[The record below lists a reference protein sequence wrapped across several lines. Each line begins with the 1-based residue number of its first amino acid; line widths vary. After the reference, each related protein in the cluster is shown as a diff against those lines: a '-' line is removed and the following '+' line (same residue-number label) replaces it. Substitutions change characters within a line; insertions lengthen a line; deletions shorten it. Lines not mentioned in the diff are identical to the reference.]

1 MKAIFMNNI
10 KPYYKLVFVFGACI
24 LLAKYHS
31 NNPSSF
37 LSNIKNIKNINIQLI
52 HDYYTNPPIESLEI
66 LTNLIEKIVVKF
78 PSRKA
83 LLYGILTFF
92 FVLSYFQY
100 FLIFLDISKEKML
113 QIFPFNQFVNNSSF
127 DVSIKQA
134 FNSLGLISQRQK
146 LINSIP
152 NSNLKWINNI
162 RSYNTK
168 VNQERAI
175 SNIAK
180 YIKEHNCKNI
190 VVLSGA
196 GISTNA
202 NIPDFRTPG
211 TGLYSRLSKY
221 DLPSPQSIFDIVYY
235 RHNPNPFC
243 HIAKEHYTKEYK
255 PTLTHYFIRLLAD
268 HGLLLRNFT
277 QNIDGLE
284 EKAGLPEKYIINAHG
299 TYKTAHCVGNELG
312 RGCGKEYSQEWFKD
326 KMIKMKKPICP
337 VCRGYVKPDIVF
349 FGEELPISFWFGLQE
364 DIPKCDLMIIMGTSL
379 QVHPFA
385 SIPNQV
391 KLNVPRLLINNVA
404 VGPFKEFDLL
414 RKRGQSRDYVYLGN
428 CDDGCLELAKALGL
442 DKELM
447 ELYENGHK

>member
-1 MKAIFMNNI
+1 M
-10 KPYYKLVFVFGACI
+10 LHI
-24 LLAKYHS
+24 L
-31 NNPSSF
+31 
-37 LSNIKNIKNINIQLI
+37 
-52 HDYYTNPPIESLEI
+52 
-66 LTNLIEKIVVKF
+66 
-78 PSRKA
+78 
-83 LLYGILTFF
+83 
-92 FVLSYFQY
+92 
-100 FLIFLDISKEKML
+100 
-113 QIFPFNQFVNNSSF
+113 PFNQLVNNTSL

-134 FNSLGLISQRQK
+134 FNSLNVITQRQK

-152 NSNLKWINNI
+152 ISNIKWINNI

-168 VNQERAI
+168 VNQERAVR
-175 SNIAK
+175 NIAK

-284 EKAGLPEKYIINAHG
+284 EKAGLPEKYIIHAHG

-337 VCRGYVKPDIVF
+337 VCRGFVKPDIVF
-349 FGEELPISFWFGLQE
+349 FGEELPISFWFGLQD

-385 SIPNQV
+385 SIPDQI

-414 RKRGQSRDYVYLGN
+414 RKKGQNRDYVYLGN

-442 DKELM
+442 DKELL

>member
-1 MKAIFMNNI
+1 MKAKLFNNI
-10 KPYYKLVFVFGACI
+10 KPNLKLVFVFGACI

-31 NNPSSF
+31 NNPSNF
-37 LSNIKNIKNINIQLI
+37 LSNIRNINIQ
-52 HDYYTNPPIESLEI
+52 DYYKNPPLESLEI
-66 LTNLIEKIVVKF
+66 LTNLIEKIIVKF

-83 LLYGILTFF
+83 ILYGLLSFF
-92 FVLSYFQY
+92 FILSYFQY
-100 FLIFLDISKEKML
+100 FVIFLDISKEKML
-113 QIFPFNQFVNNSSF
+113 QIFPFNQLVNPSLDLSLKRVAESF
-127 DVSIKQA
+127 
-134 FNSLGLISQRQK
+134 SLIAQRQK
-146 LINSIP
+146 LLNSLS
-152 NSNLKWINNI
+152 NSNVRWVNNI
-162 RSYNTK
+162 RTYNTK
-168 VNQERAI
+168 VNQEKAI
-175 SNIAK
+175 SNIAR

-243 HIAKEHYTKEYK
+243 HIAKEHYTKDYK

-268 HGLLLRNFT
+268 QGLLLRNFT

-284 EKAGLPEKYIINAHG
+284 EKAGLPDKYIIHAHG
-299 TYKTAHCVGNELG
+299 TYKTAHCVGNKLG

-349 FGEELPISFWFGLQE
+349 FGEELPISFWFGLQD

-385 SIPNQV
+385 SIPDQV
-391 KLNVPRLLINNVA
+391 SPNVPRLLINKTA
-404 VGPFKEFDLL
+404 AGPFKEFDLL
-414 RKRGQSRDYVYLGN
+414 PKKNQSRDYLYLGN

-447 ELYENGHK
+447 KLYENGQK

>member
-1 MKAIFMNNI
+1 MKVKLMN
-10 KPYYKLVFVFGACI
+10 KPNLYVVFLFGACI

-31 NNPSSF
+31 NNPSNF
-37 LSNIKNIKNINIQLI
+37 LSNIKNINIQQI
-52 HDYYTNPPIESLEI
+52 QDYYKNPPIESFEI
-66 LTNLIEKIVVKF
+66 VTNLIEKIVVKF

-83 LLYGILTFF
+83 LLYGILSFF
-92 FVLSYFQY
+92 FILSYFQY

-113 QIFPFNQFVNNSSF
+113 HIFPFNQLVNNNF
-127 DVSIKQA
+127 DLSLKQA
-134 FNSLGLISQRQK
+134 LNSISLLTQRQK
-146 LINSIP
+146 LLNTLS
-152 NSNLKWINNI
+152 NSNVGWINNI
-162 RSYNTK
+162 RTYNTK
-168 VNQERAI
+168 VNQEKAI
-175 SNIAK
+175 NNIAN

-202 NIPDFRTPG
+202 NIPDFRSPG

-221 DLPSPQSIFDIVYY
+221 NLPSPQSIFDIVYY

-243 HIAKEHYTKEYK
+243 HIAKEHYTKDYK

-268 HGLLLRNFT
+268 RGMLLRNFT

-284 EKAGLPEKYIINAHG
+284 EKAGLPEKYLIYAHG

-326 KMIKMKKPICP
+326 KMVKMKKPICP

-349 FGEELPISFWFGLQE
+349 FGEELPISFWFGLE
-364 DIPKCDLMIIMGTSL
+364 DDIPKCDLLIVMGTSL
-379 QVHPFA
+379 QVQPFA
-385 SIPNQV
+385 SVPNHV
-391 KLNVPRLLINNVA
+391 NLNVPRLLINKMA

-414 RKRGQSRDYVYLGN
+414 KKKGQNRDYVYLGN
-428 CDDGCLELAKALGL
+428 CDEGCLELAKALGL

>member
-1 MKAIFMNNI
+1 MKVKLMN
-10 KPYYKLVFVFGACI
+10 KPNLYVVFLFGACI

-31 NNPSSF
+31 NNPNNF
-37 LSNIKNIKNINIQLI
+37 LSNIKNINIQQI
-52 HDYYTNPPIESLEI
+52 QDYYKNPPIESFEI
-66 LTNLIEKIVVKF
+66 VTNLIEKIVVKF

-83 LLYGILTFF
+83 LLYGILSFF
-92 FVLSYFQY
+92 FILSYFQY

-113 QIFPFNQFVNNSSF
+113 HIFPFNQLVNSNF
-127 DVSIKQA
+127 DLSLKQA
-134 FNSLGLISQRQK
+134 INSISLLTQRQK
-146 LINSIP
+146 LLNTLS
-152 NSNLKWINNI
+152 NSNVGWINNI
-162 RSYNTK
+162 RTYNTK
-168 VNQERAI
+168 VNQEKAI
-175 SNIAK
+175 NNIAN

-202 NIPDFRTPG
+202 NIPDFRSPG

-221 DLPSPQSIFDIVYY
+221 NLPSPQSIFDIVYY

-243 HIAKEHYTKEYK
+243 HIAKEHYTKDYK

-268 HGLLLRNFT
+268 RGMLLRNFT

-284 EKAGLPEKYIINAHG
+284 EKAGLPEKYLIYAHG

-326 KMIKMKKPICP
+326 KMVKMKKPICP

-349 FGEELPISFWFGLQE
+349 FGEELPISFWFGLQD
-364 DIPKCDLMIIMGTSL
+364 DIPKCDLLIVMGTSL
-379 QVHPFA
+379 QVQPFA
-385 SIPNQV
+385 SVPNQV
-391 KLNVPRLLINNVA
+391 NLNVPRLLINKMA

-414 RKRGQSRDYVYLGN
+414 KKKSQNRDYVYLGN
-428 CDDGCLELAKALGL
+428 CDEGCLELAKALGL

>member
-1 MKAIFMNNI
+1 MLNIFPI
-10 KPYYKLVFVFGACI
+10 KQLV
-24 LLAKYHS
+24 
-31 NNPSSF
+31 N
-37 LSNIKNIKNINIQLI
+37 SNIDLSLRQTINSIGL
-52 HDYYTNPPIESLEI
+52 
-66 LTNLIEKIVVKF
+66 LT
-78 PSRKA
+78 
-83 LLYGILTFF
+83 
-92 FVLSYFQY
+92 
-100 FLIFLDISKEKML
+100 
-113 QIFPFNQFVNNSSF
+113 
-127 DVSIKQA
+127 
-134 FNSLGLISQRQK
+134 QRQK
-146 LINSIP
+146 LLNTLSTSNVGWINS
-152 NSNLKWINNI
+152 I

-168 VNQERAI
+168 VNQEKAI
-175 SNIAK
+175 SSIAN

-202 NIPDFRTPG
+202 NIPDFRSPG

-221 DLPSPQSIFDIVYY
+221 NLPSPQSIFDIVYY

-243 HIAKEHYTKEYK
+243 HIAKEHYTKDYK

-268 HGLLLRNFT
+268 RGMLLRNFT

-284 EKAGLPEKYIINAHG
+284 EKAGLPEKYLIYAHG

-326 KMIKMKKPICP
+326 KMVKMKKPICP
-337 VCRGYVKPDIVF
+337 VCRGFVKPDIVF
-349 FGEELPISFWFGLQE
+349 FGEELPISFWFGLQD
-364 DIPKCDLMIIMGTSL
+364 DIPKCDLLIVMGTSL

-385 SIPNQV
+385 SLPDQV
-391 KLNVPRLLINNVA
+391 NLNVPRLLINKMA

-414 RKRGQSRDYVYLGN
+414 KKKSQSRDYVYLGN
-428 CDDGCLELAKALGL
+428 CDEGCLELAKALGL

>member
-1 MKAIFMNNI
+1 MN
-10 KPYYKLVFVFGACI
+10 KPNLSMIVLFGACI

-31 NNPSSF
+31 DNT
-37 LSNIKNIKNINIQLI
+37 SNIISNIKNINIQLI
-52 HDYYTNPPIESLEI
+52 QDYYKNPPIESLEVV
-66 LTNLIEKIVVKF
+66 TSLIEKIIVKF

-83 LLYGILTFF
+83 LLYGILSFF
-92 FVLSYFQY
+92 FILSYFQY

-113 QIFPFNQFVNNSSF
+113 QIFPFNQLVNSNRLDLSL
-127 DVSIKQA
+127 KQIA
-134 FNSLGLISQRQK
+134 NSLNLLTQRQK
-146 LINSIP
+146 LINSIS
-152 NSNLKWINNI
+152 NSNVGWINNI
-162 RSYNTK
+162 RTYNTK
-168 VNQERAI
+168 VNQEKAI
-175 SNIAK
+175 SSIAE
-180 YIKEHNCKNI
+180 YIKEHKCKNI

-202 NIPDFRTPG
+202 NIPDFRSPG

-221 DLPSPQSIFDIVYY
+221 NLPSPQSIFDIVYY

-243 HIAKEHYTKEYK
+243 HIAKEHYTKDYK

-284 EKAGLPEKYIINAHG
+284 EKAGLPDKYIIHAHG

-326 KMIKMKKPICP
+326 KMVKMKKPICS

-349 FGEELPISFWFGLQE
+349 FGEELPISFWFGLQD

-385 SIPNQV
+385 SIPDQV
-391 KLNVPRLLINNVA
+391 NLNVPRLLINKNA
-404 VGPFKEFDLL
+404 VGPFKEFALL
-414 RKRGQSRDYVYLGN
+414 PKKNQGRDYVYLGN

>member
-1 MKAIFMNNI
+1 MKIKLMN
-10 KPYYKLVFVFGACI
+10 KPNFKLVFVFGACI

-31 NNPSSF
+31 NNPSNF
-37 LSNIKNIKNINIQLI
+37 LSNIKNINIQLI
-52 HDYYTNPPIESLEI
+52 QDYYKNPPIESFEI
-66 LTNLIEKIVVKF
+66 VTNLIEKIILKF
-78 PSRKA
+78 PSRKSI
-83 LLYGILTFF
+83 LYGILTFF
-92 FVLSYFQY
+92 FILSYFQY

-113 QIFPFNQFVNNSSF
+113 QIFPFNQLVNKNIDISL
-127 DVSIKQA
+127 KQVV
-134 FNSLGLISQRQK
+134 NTLTQRQK
-146 LINSIP
+146 LLNSF
-152 NSNLKWINNI
+152 SNTNIRWFNNI
-162 RSYNTK
+162 RTYNTK
-168 VNQERAI
+168 VNQEKAI
-175 SNIAK
+175 SNIAN

-190 VVLSGA
+190 IVLSGA

-221 DLPSPQSIFDIVYY
+221 NLPSPQSIFDIVYY

-243 HIAKEHYTKEYK
+243 HIAKDHYTKDYK

-268 HGLLLRNFT
+268 RGLLLRNFT

-284 EKAGLPEKYIINAHG
+284 EKAGLPDKYIIHAHG

-337 VCRGYVKPDIVF
+337 VCRGFVKPDIVF

-364 DIPKCDLMIIMGTSL
+364 DIPKCDLLIVMGTSL
-379 QVHPFA
+379 QVQPFA
-385 SIPNQV
+385 SVPDQV
-391 KLNVPRLLINNVA
+391 NLNVPRLLINKTIA
-404 VGPFKEFDLL
+404 GPFKEFSLL
-414 RKRGQSRDYVYLGN
+414 AKKDQRDYVYLGN

-442 DKELM
+442 DKELL

>member
-1 MKAIFMNNI
+1 MN
-10 KPYYKLVFVFGACI
+10 KPNLKVVFLFGACI

-31 NNPSSF
+31 NNPS
-37 LSNIKNIKNINIQLI
+37 NIISNIKNINIRQI
-52 HDYYTNPPIESLEI
+52 QDYYKNPPIESFEI
-66 LTNLIEKIVVKF
+66 ITNLIEKIVIKF

-83 LLYGILTFF
+83 LLYGILSFF
-92 FVLSYFQY
+92 FILSYFQY

-113 QIFPFNQFVNNSSF
+113 HIFPFNQLVNSNF
-127 DVSIKQA
+127 DLSLKQA
-134 FNSLGLISQRQK
+134 
-146 LINSIP
+146 INSISLITQKQKLLNTLS
-152 NSNLKWINNI
+152 NSNVGWINNI
-162 RSYNTK
+162 RTYNTK
-168 VNQERAI
+168 ANQEKAI
-175 SNIAK
+175 NNIAN

-202 NIPDFRTPG
+202 NIPDFRSPG

-221 DLPSPQSIFDIVYY
+221 NLPSPQSIFDIVYY

-243 HIAKEHYTKEYK
+243 HIAKEHYTKDYK

-268 HGLLLRNFT
+268 RGMLLRNFT

-326 KMIKMKKPICP
+326 KMVKMKKPICP
-337 VCRGYVKPDIVF
+337 VCRGFVKPDIVF
-349 FGEELPISFWFGLQE
+349 FGEELPISFWFGLQD
-364 DIPKCDLMIIMGTSL
+364 DIPKCDLLIVMGTSL

-385 SIPNQV
+385 SLPDQV
-391 KLNVPRLLINNVA
+391 NLNVPRLLINKMA

-414 RKRGQSRDYVYLGN
+414 KKKSQSRDYVYLGN
-428 CDDGCLELAKALGL
+428 CDEGCLELAKALGL

>member
-1 MKAIFMNNI
+1 MN
-10 KPYYKLVFVFGACI
+10 KPNLYVVFLFGACI

-31 NNPSSF
+31 NNPNNF
-37 LSNIKNIKNINIQLI
+37 LSNIKNINIQQI
-52 HDYYTNPPIESLEI
+52 QDYYKNPPIESFEI
-66 LTNLIEKIVVKF
+66 VTNLIEKIVVKF

-83 LLYGILTFF
+83 LLYGILSFF
-92 FVLSYFQY
+92 FILSYFQY

-113 QIFPFNQFVNNSSF
+113 HIFPFNQLVNSNF
-127 DVSIKQA
+127 DLSLKQA
-134 FNSLGLISQRQK
+134 INSISLLTQRQK
-146 LINSIP
+146 LLNTLS
-152 NSNLKWINNI
+152 NSNVGWINNI
-162 RSYNTK
+162 RTYNTK
-168 VNQERAI
+168 VNQEKAI
-175 SNIAK
+175 NNIAN

-202 NIPDFRTPG
+202 NIPDFRSPG

-221 DLPSPQSIFDIVYY
+221 NLPSPQSIFDIVYY

-243 HIAKEHYTKEYK
+243 HIAKEHYTKDYK

-268 HGLLLRNFT
+268 RGMLLRNFT

-284 EKAGLPEKYIINAHG
+284 EKAGLPEKYLIYAHG

-326 KMIKMKKPICP
+326 KMVKMKKPICP

-349 FGEELPISFWFGLQE
+349 FGEELPISFWFGLQD
-364 DIPKCDLMIIMGTSL
+364 DIPKCDLLIVMGTSL
-379 QVHPFA
+379 QVQPFA
-385 SIPNQV
+385 SVPNQV
-391 KLNVPRLLINNVA
+391 NLNVPRLLINKMA

-414 RKRGQSRDYVYLGN
+414 KKKSQNRDYVYLGN
-428 CDDGCLELAKALGL
+428 CDEGCLELAKALGL